1 MKSNATVLLLST
13 TVYPAL
19 IAAVVVSIEPRS
31 SVTWCQDFVSYAQ
44 HLNTYIALHLE
55 DTTDG
60 YHYDFC
66 VGLIR
71 TSFVSKRHWFFSTCQ
86 IKMYL
91 KFQTCQRRV
100 ARMEEGRWTRRRS
113 WASSTRSSELSGAHQ
128 NPITEYF
135 QSKNLLSWNLCDRP
149 TEDFDPE
156 QEDWEKA
163 VKVRASFVFL
173 SHLFNFCR
181 QVCNK
186 ILNLDSN
193 DMAAFQC
200 KVRSVWRF
208 NEILFVMKDIW
219 SFM

>member
-1 MKSNATVLLLST
+1 MLNILTHILLC
-13 TVYPAL
+13 
-19 IAAVVVSIEPRS
+19 IWKIPR
-31 SVTWCQDFVSYAQ
+31 T
-44 HLNTYIALHLE
+44 
-55 DTTDG
+55 DTITI
-60 YHYDFC
+60 F

-128 NPITEYF
+128 NPSTEYF

-193 DMAAFQC
+193 DMTAFQC

>member
-1 MKSNATVLLLST
+1 MHVDKHHVLRNILTNILLC
-13 TVYPAL
+13 
-19 IAAVVVSIEPRS
+19 IWKIPR
-31 SVTWCQDFVSYAQ
+31 T
-44 HLNTYIALHLE
+44 
-55 DTTDG
+55 DTITI
-60 YHYDFC
+60 F

-86 IKMYL
+86 IKMHL

-128 NPITEYF
+128 NPSTEYF

-163 VKVRASFVFL
+163 VKVK
-173 SHLFNFCR
+173 FCFP
-181 QVCNK
+181 
-186 ILNLDSN
+186 LPSL
-193 DMAAFQC
+193 
-200 KVRSVWRF
+200 
-208 NEILFVMKDIW
+208 
-219 SFM
+219 